1 MSEAKVGAHC
11 SGFVVVN
18 WYDELQYR
26 KQRMA
31 SDSPSNTPAKK
42 VGRSRSSGRWLK
54 EHFDDPYVK
63 EAQKLG
69 YRSRASFKL
78 LEIQEKDRLIRPGMT
93 VVDLGSA
100 PGGWSQVAV
109 ALVGHHGR
117 VVASDILPMDTL
129 AGVDFVLGDF
139 TEDSVLAQILA
150 ALGEQKADLVI
161 SDMAPNMSGMAG
173 VDQPRAMYLVELAS
187 EMAAQV
193 LRPNGAFLAKVFHGE
208 GFDEL
213 LKQLKNCYRTVSARK
228 PKASRSRSREV
239 YLLAQG
245 FKG

>member
-1 MSEAKVGAHC
+1 M
-11 SGFVVVN
+11 
-18 WYDELQYR
+18 
-26 KQRMA
+26 
-31 SDSPSNTPAKK
+31 
-42 VGRSRSSGRWLK
+42 GRSRSSGRWLK

-63 EAQKLG
+63 EAQKQG

-117 VVASDILPMDTL
+117 VIASDILPMDSL
-129 AGVDFVLGDF
+129 AGVDFIHGDF
-139 TEDSVLAQILA
+139 TEEAVLAEILA
-150 ALGEQKADLVI
+150 VLGERKADLVI

-193 LRPNGAFLAKVFHGE
+193 LRPDGAFLTKVFHGE

-213 LKQLKNCYRTVSARK
+213 LKALKGRYKKVSTRK
-228 PKASRSRSREV
+228 PQASRARSREV

-245 FKG
+245 FKA